1 MLKCSAICAPPVKS
15 MTTSAPLQNPGQ
27 TWRRTKGVLIASAIL
42 GLVATNIATLISE
55 DAHTASYEALSSAL
69 HALPLAEPI
78 LSSLLGSSPSAVRAR
93 DVQVATATLA
103 KKHAD
108 LERVVETEVQ
118 LRKTLARDLEATVQL
133 HDNLKREHQNLNQRH
148 LTLGNEHKA
157 LQVENKAHI
166 KKSFDQ
172 ASAAKSIST
181 RLATRSATNAAR
193 NLSSVPAETI
203 PIVGT
208 AIVLGVTF
216 WDLKDACATLK
227 DLNELNKAFDHQ
239 PVNHTE
245 VCGMK
250 VPTQEEALSKI
261 KGDWRS
267 IYDKAAESLWLV
279 GRPPQLS
286 LSEVKKW
293 VCSPFGSITGLCP

>member
-1 MLKCSAICAPPVKS
+1 MLKDSAISAHPIKS

-27 TWRRTKGVLIASAIL
+27 TWRRTKGILIASAIL
-42 GLVATNIATLISE
+42 GLVGTNIATLMSE
-55 DAHTASYEALSSAL
+55 DAHTVAYGALSSVL
-69 HALPLAEPI
+69 HALPLAEPV
-78 LSSLLGSSPSAVRAR
+78 LLSLLSKSPSSVRAM
-93 DVQVATATLA
+93 DVQIATATLT
-103 KKHAD
+103 KKLDDLRHAHD
-108 LERVVETEVQ
+108 AEVKRSVNLERN
-118 LRKTLARDLEATVQL
+118 LNAAVQL
-133 HDNLKREHQNLNQRH
+133 HRNLEREHLNLRQSH
-148 LTLGNEHKA
+148 LMLDNEHKA

-181 RLATRSATNAAR
+181 RLATRSAANAAR

-245 VCGMK
+245 VCGME
-250 VPTQEEALSKI
+250 VPTQDEALSKI

-293 VCSPFGSITGLCP
+293 ICSPFGSITGLCP

>member
-1 MLKCSAICAPPVKS
+1 

-42 GLVATNIATLISE
+42 GLVGTNLATLMSE
-55 DAHTASYEALSSAL
+55 DAHTASYKALSSAL
-69 HALPLAEPI
+69 HALRLAEL
-78 LSSLLGSSPSAVRAR
+78 LSSSPSAVRAT
-93 DVQVATATLA
+93 DVQVATATMA
-103 KKHAD
+103 KRLDDLRGVHDAEVKRSAN
-108 LERVVETEVQ
+108 LER
-118 LRKTLARDLEATVQL
+118 
-133 HDNLKREHQNLNQRH
+133 EHLSLNQRH
-148 LTLGNEHKA
+148 RA
-157 LQVENKAHI
+157 LDNENKAHI

-172 ASAAKSIST
+172 ASAAKSISA
-181 RLATRSATNAAR
+181 RLATRSAANATR

-203 PIVGT
+203 PVVGT

-250 VPTQEEALSKI
+250 VPTQDEALSKI

-293 VCSPFGSITGLCP
+293 ICSPFGSITGLCP

>member
-1 MLKCSAICAPPVKS
+1 MLKDSTISAHPIKS

-55 DAHTASYEALSSAL
+55 DAHTASYEALSSVL
-69 HALPLAEPI
+69 HALPLAEPVL
-78 LSSLLGSSPSAVRAR
+78 LSLRSKSPSSVRAM
-93 DVQVATATLA
+93 DVQIATATLT
-103 KKHAD
+103 KKLDDLRHAHD
-108 LERVVETEVQ
+108 AEVKRSVNLERN
-118 LRKTLARDLEATVQL
+118 LNAAVQL
-133 HDNLKREHQNLNQRH
+133 HRNLEREHLNLRQSH
-148 LTLGNEHKA
+148 LMLDNEHKA

-250 VPTQEEALSKI
+250 VPTQDEALSKI